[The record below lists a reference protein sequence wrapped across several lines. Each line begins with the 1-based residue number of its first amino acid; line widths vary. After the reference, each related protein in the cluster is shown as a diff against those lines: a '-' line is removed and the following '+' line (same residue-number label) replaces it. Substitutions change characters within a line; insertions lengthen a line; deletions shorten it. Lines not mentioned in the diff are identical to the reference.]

1 MPILIHLMHLASVL
15 HICILLF
22 LLFALLFV
30 CLTYPTARMR
40 LMLNV
45 FRYPDSC
52 WFTLEKLFPIWFEFV
67 GQSDSDIS
75 NQGRSKYHH
84 LFSHS

>member
-1 MPILIHLMHLASVL
+1 MHLPSAL
-15 HICILLF
+15 HICILLL

-40 LMLNV
+40 FMLNV

-52 WFTLEKLFPIWFEFV
+52 WFTLQKLFLIWFEFV
-67 GQSDSDIS
+67 GVSQTQIYLIRVDQNIII
-75 NQGRSKYHH
+75 YFHTIETI
-84 LFSHS
+84 